1 MPPHSSAGRHA
12 AETTPSEGLP
22 PSLTGGV
29 PRRRPLRVGM
39 INNPLSGQNAR
50 RGLLERVTT
59 LLTAHPRVA
68 HFEENPVD
76 GMGHAV
82 DALLRSET
90 EIIVVNG
97 GDGTVQAVLTAL
109 LRSPVPASLP
119 LLAVLPGGTANTTA
133 RNVGYG
139 RRPLRALQRLLDQAA
154 SGMLAGTVDQRA
166 VVRVDVPADAEPQYA
181 MLFGAG
187 AVYHG
192 VAFARREVESRG
204 MRGQLGAAVAV
215 GTALS
220 YVATGKVGRLFPPL
234 HAEIR
239 IDGEAALPPEPYFGI
254 LTSTM
259 DRQVL
264 GLSPYWGVG
273 PGRLRFTAL
282 GYAPRGIA
290 RAIVPALRGRPSV
303 HLRPDLGYRSVN
315 ADEIHLTFDSGYT
328 LDGELFEPAGT
339 STHMTLSARHHAY
352 FLRERP

>member
-1 MPPHSSAGRHA
+1 
-12 AETTPSEGLP
+12 
-22 PSLTGGV
+22 
-29 PRRRPLRVGM
+29 M

-50 RGLLERVTT
+50 RGLLDRVRT

-68 HFEENPVD
+68 HFEEVTFD

-82 DALLRSET
+82 DELLGSET

-109 LRSPVPASLP
+109 LRSPLPAALP
-119 LLAVLPGGTANTTA
+119 LLAVLPGGTTNTTA

-139 RRPLRALQRLLDQAA
+139 RRPLRALQGLLDDAA
-154 SGMLAGTVDQRA
+154 SGRLAGTVDQRA
-166 VVRVDVPADAEPQYA
+166 VLRVDADADPQYA

-192 VAFARREVESRG
+192 VAFARREVLSRG
-204 MRGQLGAAVAV
+204 MRGQLGAGVAVA
-215 GTALS
+215 TFLS
-220 YVATGKVGRLFPPL
+220 HVVAGKGGRLFPPL

-239 IDGEAALPPEPYFGI
+239 IDGQAPLPPEPYFGI

-273 PGRLRFTAL
+273 PGRLRFSAL
-282 GYAPRGIA
+282 SYAPQRLS
-290 RAIVPALRGRPSV
+290 RAILPALRGRPSV

-315 ADEIHLTFDSGYT
+315 ADEVCLRFDSGYT
-328 LDGELFEPAGT
+328 LDGELFEPAGDT
-339 STHMTLSARHHAY
+339 TRLTVSARQHAY

>member
-1 MPPHSSAGRHA
+1 
-12 AETTPSEGLP
+12 
-22 PSLTGGV
+22 
-29 PRRRPLRVGM
+29 
-39 INNPLSGQNAR
+39 
-50 RGLLERVTT
+50 
-59 LLTAHPRVA
+59 
-68 HFEENPVD
+68 
-76 GMGHAV
+76 
-82 DALLRSET
+82 
-90 EIIVVNG
+90 
-97 GDGTVQAVLTAL
+97 
-109 LRSPVPASLP
+109 
-119 LLAVLPGGTANTTA
+119 
-133 RNVGYG
+133 
-139 RRPLRALQRLLDQAA
+139 
-154 SGMLAGTVDQRA
+154 MLAGTVDQRA

-259 DRQVL
+259 DRRVL